1 MIGTESDELERQ
13 ARQARAQ
20 ITGTLNELR
29 GRMTPGQMVDQ
40 VADYAREGPAAD
52 FIRNL
57 GREVRENPLPL
68 TLIAAGIAWLI
79 VASGRSARARAR
91 QFAIAKAAEATI
103 PANADFAGRAA
114 PATTPAATIG
124 QQHPGYAAEIPS
136 ANRGRDQPTGQHRG
150 HAVESVHE
158 QP

>member
-1 MIGTESDELERQ
+1 MMGTDSDELERQ
-13 ARQARAQ
+13 AREARAQ
-20 ITGTLNELR
+20 MTGTLNELR

-68 TLIAAGIAWLI
+68 TLIAAGVAWLI
-79 VASGRSARARAR
+79 VASGRSAHARAR
-91 QFAIAKAAEATI
+91 QIAIAKAVEVSAPT
-103 PANADFAGRAA
+103 NADFAGQAGS
-114 PATTPAATIG
+114 ATTPAATIG
-124 QQHPGYAAEIPS
+124 QHQAHV
-136 ANRGRDQPTGQHRG
+136 
-150 HAVESVHE
+150 VESEHE